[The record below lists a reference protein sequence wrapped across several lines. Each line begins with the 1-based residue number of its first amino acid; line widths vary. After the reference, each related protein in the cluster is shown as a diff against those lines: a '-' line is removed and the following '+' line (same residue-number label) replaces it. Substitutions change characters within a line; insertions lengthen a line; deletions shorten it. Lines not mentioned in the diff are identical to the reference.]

1 MVLGAR
7 QKPIVGDPLQVV
19 DALMAW
25 VEQADV
31 DGFNLARTVVPDCLT
46 DFSAMVVPVLR
57 ERGLL
62 PDGGGTYRN
71 RLFGA
76 GDLLAAPHP
85 AAAHRWW
92 AAG

>member
-1 MVLGAR
+1 
-7 QKPIVGDPLQVV
+7 
-19 DALMAW
+19 
-25 VEQADV
+25 
-31 DGFNLARTVVPDCLT
+31 
-46 DFSAMVVPVLR
+46 VLR